1 MEKNFKTIIGV
12 LAALVVVLIGI
23 LIYVL
28 SQKTELKENVQV
40 LTVDKQSLTEQLTQ
54 LQSDYA
60 TLSSTNDTINNEL
73 EVEREKVASLIEK
86 LKKTQA
92 NDQAKLR
99 KYEKE
104 LGTLRSIMR
113 GYIKQIDSLNQ
124 LNISLKQEATEARQ
138 QAAASDNKYKELKT
152 TTDELSKQVDKGSV
166 VRGRGLSVI
175 ALNSRGKETNRSSR
189 VTQLRSCLSLVENS
203 IAQTGLMTVYI
214 RVKGPD
220 EILMTDGSQNT
231 FTVDG
236 EPLIYSASREVDYQG
251 EEIEVC
257 IYFNPGVELAAGA
270 YTVEAYTSKG
280 KIGTAQL
287 YLK

>member
-1 MEKNFKTIIGV
+1 MEKNLKTIIGV
-12 LAALVVVLIGI
+12 LAALVVVLAGI

-60 TLSSTNDTINNEL
+60 TLSSTNDTINSEL
-73 EVEREKVASLIEK
+73 EIEREKVASLIEK

-124 LNISLKQEATEARQ
+124 LNISLKQEATEANQR
-138 QAAASDNKYKELKT
+138 AVASDTRYKELKT
-152 TTDELSKQVDKGSV
+152 TTDELSKQVD
-166 VRGRGLSVI
+166 
-175 ALNSRGKETNRSSR
+175 
-189 VTQLRSCLSLVENS
+189 
-203 IAQTGLMTVYI
+203 
-214 RVKGPD
+214 
-220 EILMTDGSQNT
+220 
-231 FTVDG
+231 
-236 EPLIYSASREVDYQG
+236 
-251 EEIEVC
+251 
-257 IYFNPGVELAAGA
+257 
-270 YTVEAYTSKG
+270 
-280 KIGTAQL
+280 
-287 YLK
+287 